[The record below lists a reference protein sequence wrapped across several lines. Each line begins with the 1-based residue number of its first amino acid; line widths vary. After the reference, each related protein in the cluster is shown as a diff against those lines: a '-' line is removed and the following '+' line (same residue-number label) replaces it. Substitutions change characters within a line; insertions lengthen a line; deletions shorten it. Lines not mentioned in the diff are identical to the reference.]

1 MKINALF
8 LKLLLNSGLLC
19 IAAAHLIKSIPAKK
33 VEKLDYHLPNNVVPL
48 HYNIRLSLY
57 DNSEISTVQ
66 GESNITIEVR
76 RTTSKIS
83 LHTVQISI
91 LDVILIDKTDEY
103 HRSLE
108 YSYNSNTNI
117 VAFDFGYMIPQGF
130 YTLHIK
136 YVSYLFDE
144 EDGAFKTTYTNKYK
158 RKM

>member
-33 VEKLDYHLPNNVVPL
+33 VEKLNYHLPNDIAPL

-57 DNSEISTVQ
+57 DNNEISTVQ

-91 LDVILIDKTDEY
+91 QDIILIDKSNEY

-130 YTLHIK
+130 YTLHMK